1 MKTKVK
7 KQAKAG
13 SWKDAK
19 VVELSVSELACVA
32 GGRRHILHDS
42 CCVKCMSK

>member
-1 MKTKVK
+1 MKAKVK
-7 KQAKAG
+7 KQAKAN

-32 GGRRHILHDS
+32 GGRRVVLHDI
-42 CCVKCMSK
+42 CCKKCMSK